1 MFLVSV
7 YFKQEADCTIE
18 KHIHC
23 LKKKVKKKRN
33 HFFFFLTFFKTINR
47 LLIRL

>member
-23 LKKKVKKKRN
+23 LKKKVKKKAKSFL
-33 HFFFFLTFFKTINR
+33 FFPNVF
-47 LLIRL
+47 